1 MPPRRKRLIP
11 PLLASLLAISAPA
24 LAVTPV
30 LTGCKGAPKIPGTE
44 IPDTEEN
51 RELLQTLERFR
62 TAFVRQDAATILA
75 TAHETYYDEAG
86 TDDPA
91 DDIVYEELG
100 KTLRMRLNQIE
111 SIRFT
116 MEYLRVY
123 VHEQRATV
131 EVWMDASFR
140 MKAVLDEEGNER
152 LGARFARKQDFAR
165 FELIREGESWLITK
179 GI

>member
-1 MPPRRKRLIP
+1 MAQVASESVVVTREQPGRYRR
-11 PLLASLLAISAPA
+11 
-24 LAVTPV
+24 
-30 LTGCKGAPKIPGTE
+30 PG
-44 IPDTEEN
+44 
-51 RELLQTLERFR
+51 
-62 TAFVRQDAATILA
+62 
-75 TAHETYYDEAG
+75 DE
-86 TDDPA
+86 TDDNELGRGT
-91 DDIVYEELG
+91 IVYEELG